1 MLARAEAAGL
11 HTYALDSATGMKRR
25 GEEAREGSRPSPG
38 RGALLPRLGWLLAV
52 LLFLAFVAGLVRRG
66 RIEQAGEQVIR
77 MLFVP
82 SVEQGTLA
90 RRGNELAEFVR
101 KDSGLVIRSAVPTSY
116 AAVVQALGVGQADI
130 AWVPAF
136 AYVVANARFG
146 AEARLQVEIGRAHV

>member
-1 MLARAEAAGL
+1 MRG
-11 HTYALDSATGMKRR
+11 
-25 GEEAREGSRPSPG
+25 GEEARERSRPAPG

-52 LLFLAFVAGLVRRG
+52 LLLLAFVAGLVCRE

-116 AAVVQALGVGQADI
+116 AAVV
-130 AWVPAF
+130 
-136 AYVVANARFG
+136 
-146 AEARLQVEIGRAHV
+146 